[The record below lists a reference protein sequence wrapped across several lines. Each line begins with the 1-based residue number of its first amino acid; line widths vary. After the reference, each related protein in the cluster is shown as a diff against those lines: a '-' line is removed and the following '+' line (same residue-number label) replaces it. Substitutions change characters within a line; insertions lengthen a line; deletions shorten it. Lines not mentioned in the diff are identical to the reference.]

1 MTTFRKIVGRV
12 HLWLGLASGL
22 VVFVVSL
29 TGAIFVFQ
37 DEIRD
42 ATQPW
47 RHVAVAA
54 MPALPPSRLQAAA
67 QRQHP
72 ALTPGYLMYMGPDRS
87 AVVYGTDAAGSR
99 VAAFLDPYTGREL
112 HYQPLG
118 RDFFKLVQE
127 AHMYLLLPADVG
139 GWVVGSAVLVF
150 VALLLTGLVLW
161 WPRRKT
167 DRRRSFTIKWR
178 GRWRRVNY
186 DLHSVLGVYGAS
198 LALVLALTGLMMSYE
213 WVRNAVYLAANAGR
227 RYPAEQTPPAVAPQP
242 APAAS
247 QPVIDALYQQVRRG
261 SPAAEMLYLAA
272 PGAADQPV
280 YAIAYR
286 RALYYA
292 QRDEYYVHPVSGG
305 LLKAIAHGGKSAGQQ
320 FIDANYD
327 IHTGQ
332 ILGLGGKIVA
342 FLVSLL
348 CASLP
353 VTGTLLWW
361 GRRHKPR
368 KKQPVPA
375 GTSRFREWS
384 GSAAPRPAQK
394 VG

>member
-1 MTTFRKIVGRV
+1 MTTLRKIVGRV

-29 TGAIFVFQ
+29 TGAVFVFQ

-54 MPALPPSRLQAAA
+54 TPALPPSRLQAAA
-67 QRQHP
+67 RRQHP
-72 ALTPGYLMYMGPDRS
+72 ALTPGWLMYMGPDRS
-87 AVVYGTDAAGSR
+87 AVVYGTDAAGAR
-99 VAAFLDPYTGREL
+99 VATFLDPYTGREL
-112 HYQPLG
+112 HYQPLS
-118 RDFFKLVQE
+118 RDFFTLVQE
-127 AHMYLLLPADVG
+127 AHMYLLLPPDIG

-150 VALLLTGLVLW
+150 VGLLLTGLVLW

-167 DRRRSFTIKWR
+167 DRHRSLTIKW
-178 GRWRRVNY
+178 GSRWRRVNY
-186 DLHSVLGVYGAS
+186 DLHSVLGFYAAG

-213 WVRNAVYLAANAGR
+213 WVRTAVYLAANAGR
-227 RYPAEQTPPAVAPQP
+227 HYPAEQTPPVVAPQP
-242 APAAS
+242 GPAPG

-286 RALYYA
+286 QALYYA
-292 QRDEYYVHPVSGG
+292 QRDEYYVHPTSGR
-305 LLKAIAHGGKSAGQQ
+305 LLKAISHAGKSTGQQ
-320 FIDANYD
+320 LVDANYD

-342 FLVSLL
+342 FLASLL

-353 VTGTLLWW
+353 VTGTLIWW

-368 KKQPVPA
+368 KKQPAPVSTGQRHEWAGPAVPL
-375 GTSRFREWS
+375 
-384 GSAAPRPAQK
+384 PAQK